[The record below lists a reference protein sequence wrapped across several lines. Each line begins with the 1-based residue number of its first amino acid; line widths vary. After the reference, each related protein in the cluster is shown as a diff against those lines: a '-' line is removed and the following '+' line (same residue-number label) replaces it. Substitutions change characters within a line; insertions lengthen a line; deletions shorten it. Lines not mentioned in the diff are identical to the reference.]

1 MTRAFALELA
11 YGRAVA
17 VAIDDADAGP
27 PEPPEELALARHY
40 GFSMDVPWRDL
51 PQIAQDVILR
61 GTGAEKIK
69 FSYDDGARRYDVTK
83 PFEGVL
89 PNMERHKLHG

>member
-27 PEPPEELALARHY
+27 PEPPEELALARQFGPARARGQ
-40 GFSMDVPWRDL
+40 GFQDFGSLDVVHDR
-51 PQIAQDVILR
+51 
-61 GTGAEKIK
+61 
-69 FSYDDGARRYDVTK
+69 
-83 PFEGVL
+83 
-89 PNMERHKLHG
+89 